1 MIDRVVALV
10 VTYNRKELLVECLR
24 ALLNQWHSLE
34 KILVIDNASTD
45 GTQELLAE
53 TGLLAERLILY
64 RRLPENL
71 GGAGGFELGMR
82 WAYEQLE
89 WDWIWLMDDDSICTV
104 NALKELLDASEALA
118 SWKPTLLASRVLF
131 WDNGQE
137 PCNVPRFRFNRPWG
151 NGEPTARAYAAA
163 EAGCIPIRNASFVA
177 PLIRRSAVAR
187 YGFPNGGFFLLL
199 DDIEYTGRILKEEF
213 GVSVPRSLVYH
224 KTKRAALAHEVAPG
238 YFFFDLRNTL
248 WTIRL
253 SKAYY
258 ASEKLSFAGYTALT
272 AIRFLLHRRFS
283 KDAMKAAGRAALQGL
298 FRKPPSIQNAGTKT
312 ATPETSTH

>member
-1 MIDRVVALV
+1 MEMMDRVVALV

-24 ALLNQWHSLE
+24 ALLNQWHPLE

-45 GTQELLAE
+45 GTQDLLAE
-53 TGLLAERLILY
+53 TGLLAEHLILY
-64 RRLPENL
+64 RRLSENL
-71 GGAGGFELGMR
+71 GGAGGFETGMR
-82 WAYEQLE
+82 WAYEELE

-104 NALKELLDASEALA
+104 NALKELLAASEELA
-118 SWKPTLLASRVLF
+118 SWKPTLLASRVLY
-131 WDNGQE
+131 WDNDHE

-151 NGEPTARAYAAA
+151 NGEPTARIYAAA

-213 GVSVPRSLVYH
+213 GVSVPRSVVYH
-224 KTKRAALAHEVAPG
+224 KTKRAALAHEVTPG

-248 WTIRL
+248 WMIRL

-258 ASEKLSFAGYTALT
+258 ASEKFSFAAYTALT
-272 AIRFLLHRRFS
+272 AIRFLLHWRFS
-283 KDAMKAAGRAALQGL
+283 KEAMKAAGRATLQGV
-298 FRKPPSIQNAGTKT
+298 FRKPRSIQSAGTNAGRT
-312 ATPETSTH
+312 